1 MSTPGELLAE
11 RVGFEP
17 TDLSVSGFQD
27 RRNRPLCHLSDAI
40 LRPARSSALDDDRAR
55 DQVVPPTAPAVDEDP
70 GKSQEKTQPRDPQA
84 AEPQTGLAAAD
95 RAAVVIVDDP
105 QAEPLHAR
113 RRAAACPE
121 PGEIR

>member
-27 RRNRPLCHLSDAI
+27 RRNRPLCHLSGAI

-55 DQVVPPTAPAVDEDP
+55 DQVVPASAPAVDEDP
-70 GKSQEKTQPRDPQA
+70 GKSKVEHDARDPHSD
-84 AEPQTGLAAAD
+84 EPQTGLAAAD
-95 RAAVVIVDDP
+95 RATVVIVDDP

-121 PGEIR
+121 P